1 MSLQLCLNCW
11 VLGEKADRVF
21 TVEIA
26 DTKNVSALKDAIK
39 EKKRPAFDHI
49 PADVLDLWQVR
60 VHCFDASMSTPE
72 LWQVDVPVD
81 DSALRNVSLDG
92 DNPLLSVKRLSGLF
106 GELDPTE
113 ERVHIVIQC
122 PPKGVFRHLPPR
134 IL

>member
-11 VLGEKADRVF
+11 VLGEKASRVF
-21 TVEIA
+21 PVKIA
-26 DTKNVSALKDAIK
+26 GTESVGTLKKAIK
-39 EKKRPAFDHI
+39 EEKRPAFDQI
-49 PADVLDLWQVR
+49 PADVLDLWQVS
-60 VHCFDASMSTPE
+60 VQCFDASMSTPE

-106 GELDPTE
+106 QRAPTDE
-113 ERVHIVIQC
+113 HVHIVIQYT
-122 PPKGVFRHLPPR
+122 PNSVFRHLPPR